1 MESRLQQKL
10 RERREKA
17 ALAEIERG
25 LGALRTG
32 RAVDACA
39 VPGWVAEAV
48 GRTWDLFTEPRE
60 TLPDDVPPARLDEWV
75 EELLIARGVTDR
87 VLVASHLTIVPWLEI
102 RVPAHEWMAQVR
114 EAMEEPWIFI
124 SGALDTIVVVTES
137 EYFYEAHIGRDDR
150 TEIGEA
156 DTTCRSASDTE
167 STWELK
173 DP

>member
-10 RERREKA
+10 RERREEA

-48 GRTWDLFTEPRE
+48 SRTWDLFAEPRE
-60 TLPDDVPPARLDEWV
+60 TLPDDVAPARLDEWV
-75 EELLIARGVTDR
+75 EELLIAHGVTDR

-102 RVPAHEWMAQVR
+102 RVPTHGWMAQVR
-114 EAMEEPWIFI
+114 AAVEEPWIFL

-137 EYFYEAHIGRDDR
+137 EYFYEAHIGRDEH
-150 TEIGEA
+150 TERGDA
-156 DTTCRSASDTE
+156 DGTCRSASDTPK
-167 STWELK
+167 T
-173 DP
+173 PGN